1 MNNNNRIINN
11 YNNNNNINNNINNN
25 YNNNYNNNNYNN
37 YNNNNFNNNY
47 NYNFNNNVNNN
58 YYNKINNNNN
68 NINPKNNNKINYINN
83 INNDTKINFIKKN
96 NNNNNNNI
104 NNKLN
109 YPSNNNNKINSNA
122 NNKII
127 INKKNEKL
135 NSEPQIQKNN
145 NKKNQQI
152 NPNLITKLF
161 YNIHSES
168 NSNKNRINNNNNNNE
183 IKKLNNNNSNFT
195 KTRFIQKSA
204 NASPNRINEKTNFLK
219 INKNTIMNN
228 FNNNNNKKKIIN
240 SKRSY
245 IPQVNIDLS
254 RSSLIKKNSSSR
266 AVSNEIKRKY
276 SNDNNYHK
284 NIKINNSENSQI
296 NKSSDDINSK
306 EKFQGIPKKNYFYH
320 EFPNLEFRK
329 TMEDFH
335 TIIPNFINESSYF
348 GLFDGHSGIE
358 VAQYLKT
365 NFHKIL
371 KSNIEKIGDIP
382 KSLNITFNQ
391 IDQDVINKKNFTN
404 EVGSTA
410 TILIIHHINKKKYIF
425 CANVGDS
432 KCFLIKKNKVNQ
444 ISVDHK
450 CTVENEVER
459 IKKKGGIVFSG
470 RVFGTLILTRTIGDR
485 EMKNYGVISNP
496 SIYSNE
502 INENEDQYIIIAS
515 DGVWDVV
522 NEEDILNMSKKNL
535 EAEKFCKMI
544 IKKAIDNGTRDN
556 VSCIVI
562 KL

>member
-1 MNNNNRIINN
+1 MI
-11 YNNNNNINNNINNN
+11 Y
-25 YNNNYNNNNYNN
+25 
-37 YNNNNFNNNY
+37 
-47 NYNFNNNVNNN
+47 
-58 YYNKINNNNN
+58 
-68 NINPKNNNKINYINN
+68 
-83 INNDTKINFIKKN
+83 
-96 NNNNNNNI
+96 
-104 NNKLN
+104 
-109 YPSNNNNKINSNA
+109 
-122 NNKII
+122 
-127 INKKNEKL
+127 
-135 NSEPQIQKNN
+135 
-145 NKKNQQI
+145 
-152 NPNLITKLF
+152 
-161 YNIHSES
+161 
-168 NSNKNRINNNNNNNE
+168 
-183 IKKLNNNNSNFT
+183 
-195 KTRFIQKSA
+195 
-204 NASPNRINEKTNFLK
+204 
-219 INKNTIMNN
+219 
-228 FNNNNNKKKIIN
+228 
-240 SKRSY
+240 
-245 IPQVNIDLS
+245 
-254 RSSLIKKNSSSR
+254 
-266 AVSNEIKRKY
+266 
-276 SNDNNYHK
+276 DNNYHK
-284 NIKINNSENSQI
+284 NIKINSENNNNNI

-410 TILIIHHINKKKYIF
+410 TILIIHNINKKKYIF

-535 EAEKFCKMI
+535 EPEKFCKMI